1 MFMSYIRQ
9 LRSNIVAEI
18 SRQDLTQTTVA
29 MRMELQQN
37 ALSGRLH
44 GRIPFRLPELL
55 SLAEMLDVPLSHLLN
70 DVEDAYLES
79 GSVEGMAS

>member
-1 MFMSYIRQ
+1 MSYIRQ

-29 MRMELQQN
+29 MRMQLQQN

-44 GRIPFRLPELL
+44 GRIPFRLSELL
-55 SLAEMLDVPLSHLLN
+55 SLAEILDVPLDDLLN
-70 DVEDAYLES
+70 GVEDSYLES
-79 GSVEGMAS
+79 RSVEGMAS